1 MLPPT
6 LNSEPRTRNNW
17 RTEPRISRQPRS
29 QSATAR
35 GSDEVV
41 PPIRPYPEAKTTM
54 RHEMSR
60 NTSKANR
67 TVISP
72 EGGIRARPYH
82 ALAEA
87 TPQRGE
93 RRQVRLREPSAA
105 ICTHPPT
112 HPFSCQGSPA
122 RHANWNTRGK
132 ERGAGRGHYV
142 RRRRRRGRRGWR

>member
-35 GSDEVV
+35 GCDEVV
-41 PPIRPYPEAKTTM
+41 PPYPEAKTTM

-93 RRQVRLREPSAA
+93 RRQVRLREPRAA
-105 ICTHPPT
+105 ICTHAPT
-112 HPFSCQGSPA
+112 HPPVQLSGISCA
-122 RHANWNTRGK
+122 TRELEH
-132 ERGAGRGHYV
+132 ERERERSGTGALREEETPE
-142 RRRRRRGRRGWR
+142 R